1 MFALTIIMHVLCL
14 TKDPGYLKRPKGVLF
29 MDMMKI
35 FDPVLLCADCE
46 VIRTDRSRHCSI
58 CNKCVERFDHHCPW
72 INNCVGV
79 NNHGIFMGFL
89 ISIFALLLITLVSL
103 IMNFSCYNNFGKVR
117 NSDNFLYQ
125 DLFLPDWCYEKAF
138 VISMTMVCISICS
151 LFLMLVT

>member
-1 MFALTIIMHVLCL
+1 MFALTIVLHMICL

-79 NNHGIFMGFL
+79 NNHGVFMGFL
-89 ISIFALLLITLVSL
+89 VSMWSLLLITFISL
-103 IMNFSCYNNFGKVR
+103 CINFDCYENFTAIREPG
-117 NSDNFLYQ
+117 SYLYT
-125 DLFLPDWCYEKAF
+125 DLFFPDWCYEKSFIIA
-138 VISMTMVCISICS
+138 VTMVGIFISG
-151 LFLMLVT
+151 LFIFLVT